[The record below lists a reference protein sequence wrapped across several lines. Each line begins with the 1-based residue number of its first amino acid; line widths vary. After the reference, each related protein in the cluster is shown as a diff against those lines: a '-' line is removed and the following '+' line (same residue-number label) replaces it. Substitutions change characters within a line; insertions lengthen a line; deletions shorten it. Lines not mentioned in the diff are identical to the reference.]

1 MGLMK
6 RDKVK
11 SKEDL
16 MFRDGGSI
24 KNIKV
29 LYYENS
35 RGDKLNN
42 IFLLIFVCI
51 YY

>member
-29 LYYENS
+29 YILKIVMETN
-35 RGDKLNN
+35 
-42 IFLLIFVCI
+42 
-51 YY
+51 